1 MWTYV
6 TANMLSWRLG
16 WLSTITHKAL
26 KKWMLCDNGGSVLFI
41 FEITSHSID
50 VIAHISLLHLINE
63 VVELTCFVR
72 MGNLLLYS
80 FHAVSCPPWGW
91 GQNRPSL
98 PATQQRDE
106 YHCVKS
112 LLWNFNNTLL
122 ITLEHKELGGGHRA
136 AELWIGLISEG
147 EGSDPYISYT
157 GVTLPDLRQISHLTQ
172 LFAITKCGVHYKRFF
187 FSFLAST

>member
-1 MWTYV
+1 
-6 TANMLSWRLG
+6 
-16 WLSTITHKAL
+16 
-26 KKWMLCDNGGSVLFI
+26 
-41 FEITSHSID
+41 
-50 VIAHISLLHLINE
+50 
-63 VVELTCFVR
+63 
-72 MGNLLLYS
+72 MGNLLSYS
-80 FHAVSCPPWGW
+80 FHVVSRPPRGW
-91 GQNRPSL
+91 GRNRPSL

-187 FSFLAST
+187 FFFPSLPRHNFPLFVRKWQPRERFKCYCGEKGIFLLNTASKSE